1 MKALIGALL
10 FALGLI
16 GIPLA
21 LVTVPA
27 AAVRDIEKSEPALDP
42 EPAWATCGIRM
53 ECLQ

>member
-1 MKALIGALL
+1 MKAIFGALL

-27 AAVRDIEKSEPALDP
+27 VAVRDTRTTEPPTEPD
-42 EPAWATCGIRM
+42 PAWATCGIRM
-53 ECLQ
+53 ECLH